1 MSYIQTSKTSA
12 QLLIPSC
19 SISATSVS
27 RMVKISSPLLPCA
40 RRLSATER
48 DIIRKKRVENCETG
62 QSIFNDPSAQWVSDA
77 YLEGKKCRIH
87 LCFIDNTQM
96 KLSVQSIHQIAE
108 LNITSRSKVT
118 QEEDLTWNWVLH
130 LITERTNFVDEGVD
144 HLEKI

>member
-1 MSYIQTSKTSA
+1 M
-12 QLLIPSC
+12 
-19 SISATSVS
+19 
-27 RMVKISSPLLPCA
+27 
-40 RRLSATER
+40 
-48 DIIRKKRVENCETG
+48 NCETG
-62 QSIFNDPSAQWVSDA
+62 RSIFNDPYSRWVNDA

-144 HLEKI
+144 HFRRFEVGGSLHYRDTLDDPNFNTLEIEHVRVKLNHIHPRVIITNTVRS